1 MGQPPNMADR
11 RKLENICLSSAQI
24 PKASNPGDE
33 YWIDD
38 CDNTSIILSR
48 KLGSQMGHT
57 RKIL

>member
-1 MGQPPNMADR
+1 MADR

-38 CDNTSIILSR
+38 CDITSIILSR